1 MQASNNEITVIIILS
16 TLVFLLAPA
25 FLLLYIRSYN
35 RRKKD
40 HITEKQTLQK
50 EHEADLLKTQ
60 LEVQEQTMKTIAA
73 DLHDNIGQLLSLT
86 SITLGSITGTDEKTA
101 KKLDDSQQLVRRS
114 IKELRQLAN
123 LLHGEKVIE
132 TGLIDAIV
140 YETEWLKKSGNYIV
154 KLDNKIDEDPG
165 PSTDK
170 DLILFRLLQ
179 EAINNIIKHSS
190 ASSVTITLAY
200 VQNELMLSIADNGVG
215 FRTEEVSDKGMGLS
229 SLLRRAKAIEG
240 EINITSVPGKGTTIA
255 IQVPYP

>member
-1 MQASNNEITVIIILS
+1 MQTSNQEIATIVALS

-25 FLLLYIRSYN
+25 FLLLYVSSYN

-86 SITLGSITGTDEKTA
+86 SITLGSITIADKKAA

-123 LLHGEKVIE
+123 LLHGEKIIE

-154 KLDNKIDEDPG
+154 NFDNSVHEDPG

-170 DLILFRLLQ
+170 DLVLFRLLQ

-190 ASSVTITLAY
+190 ATAITISLAH
-200 VQNELMLSIADNGVG
+200 VQGDLMLSITDNGIG
-215 FRTEEVSDKGMGLS
+215 FIAEEVEKNGMGLS
-229 SLLRRAKAIEG
+229 NLLRRAKAMQG
-240 EINITSVPGKGTTIA
+240 EIDIISAIGKGTTIA
-255 IQVPYP
+255 IKVPYP